1 MPDELMPVLE
11 VDDFAAVTE
20 LNPVHVRF
28 RDQLFYSNVQGIVKG
43 VFDKTKATRYRLS
56 DAWTTTLRTFLTGGG
71 ANVRGYGSA
80 IDKGSRHSAQSIQLM
95 PLPMHPRLT
104 DFHGTITDYQRISV
118 ACGLA
123 QDAFSL
129 GRIIPAKDVAD
140 DRAPTL
146 HVRERPDSD
155 ELYG

>member
-95 PLPMHPRLT
+95 PLPMHPEPPRESRRLVGLSA
-104 DFHGTITDYQRISV
+104 HAV
-118 ACGLA
+118 A
-123 QDAFSL
+123 
-129 GRIIPAKDVAD
+129 AD
-140 DRAPTL
+140 CWASWR
-146 HVRERPDSD
+146 
-155 ELYG
+155 